1 MTEEGAA
8 AVRRLVADS
17 LNGNVSVDLLLG
29 LGGTEQVLTVSKDGN
44 LEAADGSVVS
54 AKEAGIAVTNMEV
67 SYKQQEEILE
77 KAQEEA
83 LEEAR
88 KKQQASQIKEEE
100 SESKGH
106 THSFT
111 DAGQELKLLYG
122 ESTGL
127 VVGCC
132 KMKKKICACGQ
143 IEYDDNYSQ
152 WIDFRDHETV
162 LQEGEYCEQC
172 SYDKN
177 GNPQSSSTEPNN
189 SDPSSGAESE

>member
-1 MTEEGAA
+1 MTEECAA

-44 LEAADGSVVS
+44 LEAADGSVIS
-54 AKEAGIAVTNMEV
+54 AKEAGIAVTNMET

-77 KAQEEA
+77 KAREEA

-88 KKQQASQIKEEE
+88 KKQQASQIEEKEN
-100 SESKGH
+100 ESKGH

-111 DAGQELKLLYG
+111 DAGQELKLIYG

-127 VVGCC
+127 VAGCC
-132 KMKKKICACGQ
+132 MIQKEICECGQ
-143 IEYDDNYSQ
+143 IKYDHSH
-152 WIDFRDHETV
+152 WIDFKDHEDV
-162 LQEGEYCEQC
+162 LQNGEYCSRC
-172 SYDKN
+172 GYDKN
-177 GNPQSSSTEPNN
+177 GNLKPSNTESNN
-189 SDPSSGAESE
+189 SEPSSGTESE

>member
-54 AKEAGIAVTNMEV
+54 AKEAGIAVTNMEA

-88 KKQQASQIKEEE
+88 KKQQASQIKEE

-106 THSFT
+106 THSFI
-111 DAGQELKLLYG
+111 DAGQELRLCRG
-122 ESTGL
+122 ESTG
-127 VVGCC
+127 VIIGCY
-132 KMKKKICACGQ
+132 MIPKKICACGQ
-143 IEYDDNYSQ
+143 VEC
-152 WIDFRDHETV
+152 DHTTWLERWDHDAK
-162 LQEGEYCEQC
+162 LQDGEYCSRC
-172 SYDKN
+172 GYDKN